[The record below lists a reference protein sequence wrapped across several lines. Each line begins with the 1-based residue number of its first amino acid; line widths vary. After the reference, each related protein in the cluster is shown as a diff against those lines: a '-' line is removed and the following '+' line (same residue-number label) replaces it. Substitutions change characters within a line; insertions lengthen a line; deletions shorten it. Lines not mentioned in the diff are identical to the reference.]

1 MALFHRTRREDLA
14 SKLERKGSELSQM
27 AAEKG
32 SESSRRVADILRRA
46 SEDIRSADMGD
57 YRARIRNTMD
67 TAREHVEEHAEN
79 ARDTIRTRPLTSVA
93 LAIGI
98 GILAG
103 AAVAM
108 AGSRMVSKYEY

>member
-1 MALFHRTRREDLA
+1 MASR
-14 SKLERKGSELSQM
+14 LERKGGELSQM

-46 SEDIRSADMGD
+46 SEDIRSVDMSD
-57 YRARIRNTMD
+57 YKARVMDTMD
-67 TAREHVEEHAEN
+67 SAREHVEEHAEN

-93 LAIGI
+93 VAMGV

-108 AGSRMVSKYEY
+108 LGSHMASKYEY